1 MRKESSNQFTEGLV
15 CDLNPINTPNTV
27 LTDALNATIIT
38 YDGNE
43 YSLQNDRGNYPL
55 ENCKLK
61 PNYIP
66 VGLKEYGDILYIVS
80 YNPLDNSVE
89 IGTYPSPVEVVGN
102 DNKRPELEIES
113 VIGKIT
119 KTTDY
124 SKLVEDCE
132 TKIWTS
138 DNEEDTKLYPG
149 DEYKM
154 DEEIESEYKYESLEY
169 FIIDENRKKYDIS
182 DLVEKDGEWHPVAWQ
197 VPGWLAAQYR
207 IATFDDF
214 IMSVRSMTIPKLGE
228 GSVSGD
234 LRLNFQLRISDSL
247 FLPKPDNDVKS
258 DLYIG
263 IKFGERTKDKFD
275 ELISLKDA
283 KFIDWYEDSKILW
296 IDWTKHLE
304 GLSFGD
310 TITFHATPIVKV
322 AGKEITYDSFTE
334 SHSIYLNSI
343 GSYSD
348 FNIGNEIWKF
358 YIDEDNV
365 SELYLEYNITGPN
378 VTKTDVMLYYRVFDL
393 NGKLLNEW
401 KPVNS
406 YTGITNQGVGIL
418 SFDGDFE
425 KESIYVIEF
434 AFYKPLEKNYSELN
448 KITTIK
454 KLVVAS
460 QIFSD
465 FVGEYNNFNE
475 IGFDD
480 WIVKYKDSIKAL
492 NWEGSYIR
500 KGSKTIA
507 DNFAI
512 SGGKL
517 TINEKSFD
525 SEDLNDM
532 WSTNKNEFKGIFSI
546 SEANNILKRKE
557 SFIRGEKDD
566 NVEINISHKT
576 IALEGPLWD
585 GTPEISVEISSTLGS
600 EKTETYN
607 RNKLNIEKT
616 INESIT
622 AVFGETVS
630 AEYLK
635 IQDCKVIKG
644 IEKLD
649 SVPIIHLHACTRDN
663 YANQTVQAT
672 VYDWGSWPNNIAQK
686 PTKHVYMEDGG
697 NFVTK
702 NNTISTE
709 IKNLLGDN
717 QMAMLIL
724 TTRFGG
730 GAGNY
735 RLYHGA
741 TCEWSTGEYKTYG
754 FLYLVFRKTD
764 TDNGKVVV
772 VPIKDD
778 RKKYWHMKVDDG
790 HIDGVN
796 RTLLDAEYNML
807 TWAKQY
813 LDQFC
818 DNVMICSST
827 NAVETANC
835 LNIQLGNNTKLP
847 VCDIKIQTPT
857 FNTWML
863 NGYNLLNYNTRD
875 SIVQRFGEKVCGKL
889 LTGSIATIQ
898 SRLFYE
904 KTLENKEDSEYNFN
918 DLINHVNII
927 NSLIHVPDEEG
938 VLGRLN
944 SGNTKG
950 VYYTGYNAPSELIDL
965 LHNNYRSS
973 NNLKLS
979 ADGRLENAHVYLTD
993 DKDGIVFANVNTTVT
1008 ANFNG

>member
-80 YNPLDNSVE
+80 YNPLDNHVE
-89 IGTYPSPVEVVGN
+89 IGTYPSPAEVVGN
-102 DNKRPELEIES
+102 DNERPELEIES

-119 KTTDY
+119 KPTDY

-149 DEYKM
+149 DEYKI
-154 DEEIESEYKYESLEY
+154 DEEIESKYKYESLEY
-169 FIIDENRKKYDIS
+169 FIIDENRQKYDIS

-197 VPGWLAAQYR
+197 IPGWLAAQYR

-214 IMSVRSMTIPKLGE
+214 IMSIRSMTIPKLGE
-228 GSVSGD
+228 GIVSGD

-247 FLPKPDNDVKS
+247 FLPKTDNDVKS

-296 IDWTKHLE
+296 IDWTKRLE
-304 GLSFGD
+304 DLSFGE

-358 YIDEDNV
+358 YIDEDDTSN
-365 SELYLEYNITGPN
+365 LYLEYNITGPN
-378 VTKTDVMLYYRVFDL
+378 VTKTDVMLYYRIIGL
-393 NGKLLNEW
+393 NGELLNEW
-401 KPVNS
+401 KPVDS

-418 SFDGDFE
+418 PFNGVFE

-434 AFYKPLEKNYSELN
+434 AFYKPLEKDYSELN
-448 KITTIK
+448 KIKSIK

-480 WIVKYKDSIKAL
+480 WIIKYKDSIKAF
-492 NWEGSYIR
+492 NWDGYYIR
-500 KGSKTIA
+500 KGSKTAI
-507 DNFAI
+507 DNFRI
-512 SGGKL
+512 IGGKL
-517 TINEKSFD
+517 TIDGKPFE
-525 SEDLNDM
+525 SEGLNDI
-532 WSTNKNEFKGIFSI
+532 WSTNNSELKGIFNVT
-546 SEANNILKRKE
+546 EANNILKRKE

-566 NVEINISHKT
+566 NVEINVSHKT
-576 IALEGPLWD
+576 IALEGPLWN
-585 GTPEISVEISSTLGS
+585 GTPEVSVEISSMLGS
-600 EKTETYN
+600 NKTIGYD
-607 RNKLNIEKT
+607 RHILNLEKT

-622 AVFGETVS
+622 AVFGETIS

-635 IQDCKVIKG
+635 IQDCKIVNG

-649 SVPIIHLHACTRDN
+649 KVPIIHLHACTRDTGS
-663 YANQTVQAT
+663 NQTIEAT
-672 VYDWGSWPNNIAQK
+672 VYDWGFWPNNITQK
-686 PTKHVYMEDGG
+686 PTKHAYMEDGG
-697 NFVTK
+697 SYVTK

-709 IKNLLGDN
+709 IKDLLGNN
-717 QMAMLIL
+717 QMAMLIV

-730 GAGNY
+730 GAGKY
-735 RLYHGA
+735 RLYHGSD
-741 TCEWSTGEYKTYG
+741 CEWSTEDYKTYG

-778 RKKYWHMKVDDG
+778 HKYWNIKIDDG
-790 HIDGVN
+790 HIDGTTK
-796 RTLLDAEYNML
+796 TLIDAEYNML

-827 NAVETANC
+827 NAVEAANC
-835 LNIQLGNNTKLP
+835 LNIQLGDNTRLP
-847 VCDIKIQTPT
+847 VCNIKIQTPM

-875 SIVQRFGEKVCGKL
+875 SIVQKFGEEVCGKL

-898 SRLFYE
+898 PMQFYE
-904 KTLENKEDSEYNFN
+904 KTLENKESSKYSFD
-918 DLINHVNII
+918 DLINHINIV
-927 NSLIHVPDEEG
+927 NSLIRVPNEES
-938 VLGRLN
+938 VLGQLN
-944 SGNTKG
+944 NGNTKG
-950 VYYTGYNAPSELIDL
+950 VYYIGINSPSDLIDL

-973 NNLKLS
+973 TNLKLS
-979 ADGRLENAHVYLTD
+979 ADGRLGEAHVWLTN

-1008 ANFNG
+1008 ADF

>member
-80 YNPLDNSVE
+80 YNPLDNHVE
-89 IGTYPSPVEVVGN
+89 IGTYPSPAEVVGN
-102 DNKRPELEIES
+102 DNERPELEIES

-119 KTTDY
+119 KPTDY

-149 DEYKM
+149 DEYKI
-154 DEEIESEYKYESLEY
+154 DEEIESKYKYESLEY
-169 FIIDENRKKYDIS
+169 FIIDENRQKYDIS

-197 VPGWLAAQYR
+197 IPGWLAAQYR

-228 GSVSGD
+228 GIVSGD

-247 FLPKPDNDVKS
+247 FLPKTDNDVKS

-296 IDWTKHLE
+296 IDWTKRLE
-304 GLSFGD
+304 DLSFGE

-358 YIDEDNV
+358 YIDEDDTSN
-365 SELYLEYNITGPN
+365 LYLEYNITGPN
-378 VTKTDVMLYYRVFDL
+378 VTKTDVMLYYRIIGL
-393 NGKLLNEW
+393 NGELLNEW
-401 KPVNS
+401 KPVDS

-418 SFDGDFE
+418 PFNGVFE

-434 AFYKPLEKNYSELN
+434 AFYKPLEKDYSELN
-448 KITTIK
+448 KIKSIK

-480 WIVKYKDSIKAL
+480 WIIKYKDSIKAF
-492 NWEGSYIR
+492 NWDGYYIR
-500 KGSKTIA
+500 KGSKTAI
-507 DNFAI
+507 DNFRI
-512 SGGKL
+512 IGGKL
-517 TINEKSFD
+517 TIDGKPFE
-525 SEDLNDM
+525 SEGLNDI
-532 WSTNKNEFKGIFSI
+532 WSTNNSELKGIFNVT
-546 SEANNILKRKE
+546 EANNILKRKE

-566 NVEINISHKT
+566 NVEINVSHKT
-576 IALEGPLWD
+576 IALEGPLWN
-585 GTPEISVEISSTLGS
+585 GTPEVSVEISSMLGS
-600 EKTETYN
+600 NKTIGYD
-607 RNKLNIEKT
+607 RHILNLEKT

-622 AVFGETVS
+622 AVFGETIS

-635 IQDCKVIKG
+635 IQDCKIVNG

-649 SVPIIHLHACTRDN
+649 KVPIIHLHACTRDTGS
-663 YANQTVQAT
+663 NQTIEAT
-672 VYDWGSWPNNIAQK
+672 VYDWGSWPNNITQK
-686 PTKHVYMEDGG
+686 PTKHAYMEDGG
-697 NFVTK
+697 SYVTK

-709 IKNLLGDN
+709 IKDLLGNN
-717 QMAMLIL
+717 QMAMLIV

-730 GAGNY
+730 GAGKY
-735 RLYHGA
+735 RLYHGSD
-741 TCEWSTGEYKTYG
+741 CEWSTEDYKTYG

-778 RKKYWHMKVDDG
+778 HKYWNIKIDDG
-790 HIDGVN
+790 HIDGTN
-796 RTLLDAEYNML
+796 KTLIDAEYNML

-827 NAVETANC
+827 NAVEAANC
-835 LNIQLGNNTKLP
+835 LNIQLGDNTRLP
-847 VCDIKIQTPT
+847 VCNIKIQTPM

-875 SIVQRFGEKVCGKL
+875 SIVQKFGEEVCGKL

-898 SRLFYE
+898 PMQFYE
-904 KTLENKEDSEYNFN
+904 KTLENKESSKYSFD
-918 DLINHVNII
+918 DLINHINIV
-927 NSLIHVPDEEG
+927 NSLIHVPNEES
-938 VLGRLN
+938 VLGQLN
-944 SGNTKG
+944 NGNTKG
-950 VYYTGYNAPSELIDL
+950 VYYIGINSPSDLIDL

-973 NNLKLS
+973 TNLKLS
-979 ADGRLENAHVYLTD
+979 ADGRLGEAHVWLTN

-1008 ANFNG
+1008 ADF

>member
-80 YNPLDNSVE
+80 YNPLDNHVE
-89 IGTYPSPVEVVGN
+89 IGTYPSPAEVVGN
-102 DNKRPELEIES
+102 DNERPELEIES
-113 VIGKIT
+113 VIDKIT
-119 KTTDY
+119 KPTDY
-124 SKLVEDCE
+124 SKLVENCE

-149 DEYKM
+149 DEYKI
-154 DEEIESEYKYESLEY
+154 DEEIESKYKYESLEY
-169 FIIDENRKKYDIS
+169 FVIDENRQKYDIS

-197 VPGWLAAQYR
+197 IPGWLAAQYR

-228 GSVSGD
+228 GIVSGD

-247 FLPKPDNDVKS
+247 FLPKTDNDVKS

-296 IDWTKHLE
+296 IDWTKRLE
-304 GLSFGD
+304 DLSFGE

-358 YIDEDNV
+358 YIDEDDTSN
-365 SELYLEYNITGPN
+365 LYLEYNITGPN
-378 VTKTDVMLYYRVFDL
+378 VTKTDVMLYYRIIDL
-393 NGKLLNEW
+393 NGELLNEW
-401 KPVNS
+401 KPVDS

-418 SFDGDFE
+418 PFNGVFE

-434 AFYKPLEKNYSELN
+434 AFYKPLEKDYSELN
-448 KITTIK
+448 KIKSIK

-475 IGFDD
+475 ISFDD
-480 WIVKYKDSIKAL
+480 WIIKYKDSIKAF
-492 NWEGSYIR
+492 NWDGYYIR
-500 KGSKTIA
+500 KGSKTTI
-507 DNFAI
+507 DNFRI
-512 SGGKL
+512 IGGKL
-517 TINEKSFD
+517 TIDGKPFE
-525 SEDLNDM
+525 SEGLNDI
-532 WSTNKNEFKGIFSI
+532 WSTNNSELKGIFNVA
-546 SEANNILKRKE
+546 EANNILKRKE

-576 IALEGPLWD
+576 VALEGPLWN
-585 GTPEISVEISSTLGS
+585 GTPEVSVEISSVLGS
-600 EKTETYN
+600 NKTISYD
-607 RNKLNIEKT
+607 RHVLNLEKT

-622 AVFGETVS
+622 AVFGETIS

-635 IQDCKVIKG
+635 IQDCKIVNG

-649 SVPIIHLHACTRDN
+649 KVPIIHLHACTRDTGS
-663 YANQTVQAT
+663 NQTIEAT
-672 VYDWGSWPNNIAQK
+672 VYDWGFWPNNITQK
-686 PTKHVYMEDGG
+686 PTKHAYMEDGG
-697 NFVTK
+697 SYVTK

-709 IKNLLGDN
+709 IKDLLGNN
-717 QMAMLIL
+717 QMAILIV

-730 GAGNY
+730 GAGKY
-735 RLYHGA
+735 RLYHGSD
-741 TCEWSTGEYKTYG
+741 CEWSTEDYKTYG

-778 RKKYWHMKVDDG
+778 HKYWNIKIDDG
-790 HIDGVN
+790 HIDGTTK
-796 RTLLDAEYNML
+796 TLIDAEYNML

-827 NAVETANC
+827 NAVEDANC
-835 LNIQLGNNTKLP
+835 LNIQLGDNTRLP
-847 VCDIKIQTPT
+847 VCDIKIQTPM

-875 SIVQRFGEKVCGKL
+875 SIVQKFGEEVCGKL

-898 SRLFYE
+898 PMQFYE
-904 KTLENKEDSEYNFN
+904 KTLENKESSKYSFD
-918 DLINHVNII
+918 DLINHINIV
-927 NSLIHVPDEEG
+927 NSLIRVPNEES
-938 VLGRLN
+938 VLGQLN
-944 SGNTKG
+944 NGNTKG
-950 VYYTGYNAPSELIDL
+950 VYYIGINSPSDLIDL

-973 NNLKLS
+973 TNLKLS
-979 ADGRLENAHVYLTD
+979 ADGRLGEAHVWLTN

-1008 ANFNG
+1008 ADF